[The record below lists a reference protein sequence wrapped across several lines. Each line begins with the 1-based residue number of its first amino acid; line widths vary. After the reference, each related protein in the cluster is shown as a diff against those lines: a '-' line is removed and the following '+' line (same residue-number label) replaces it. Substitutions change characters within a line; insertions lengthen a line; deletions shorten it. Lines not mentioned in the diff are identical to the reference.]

1 MLESFYTPGRSAII
15 SDTELSLANAV
26 SRAMDKSAKL
36 LRAAAADGDKEA
48 RFALG
53 PLFLLGRGV
62 DKNAGEAFKLFS
74 QALDAGDE
82 QATHFRDLAA
92 ESLALE
98 QVKTRETDEAL
109 NLPPLPP

>member
-74 QALDAGDE
+74 QVLDAGDE
-82 QATHFRDLAA
+82 QAAHFRDLAA

-98 QVKTRETDEAL
+98 QVKRVKRTKL
-109 NLPPLPP
+109 